1 MFIPFSLIVILSWIA
16 SPSCIKLL
24 ISPSYNNFK
33 RLSSKTKW
41 LLTFDFEFILGF
53 WSNNAGITCIA
64 LSVIVFNDKSW
75 IQSFKRRIISFPR
88 RTTWHHQQV
97 SLPTYDLFI
106 CIIQIFFEY
115 CFTDFVPEV
124 SFMIPIS
131 DGVVAV
137 TVVIILSYV
146 VTVINLSI
154 RIDIIF
160 PAYPSAK
167 TQILY

>member
-1 MFIPFSLIVILSWIA
+1 MFVPFSLIVILILSWVA

-33 RLSSKTKW
+33 RLSSETKW

-64 LSVIVFNDKSW
+64 LSVIVFNDEFW
-75 IQSFKRRIISFPR
+75 IQSFKRRVISFR
-88 RTTWHHQQV
+88 STWHHQQV
-97 SLPTYDLFI
+97 SLPKYHLFI

-115 CFTDFVPEV
+115 CSTDFVPEV

-131 DGVVAV
+131 DGVVAA
-137 TVVIILSYV
+137 TVVIIRSYV

-167 TQILY
+167 TQIL